1 MSRNYVNRK
10 LVISLFP
17 VQGLPYFGFTAIVDS
32 GSLSDISGLSCQSD
46 TMGENEKTD
55 KNDARQPTS
64 PPDGMGQQPVS
75 MPVLRILDASINR
88 ASEGL
93 RVVES
98 FARMVLED
106 TFLSRQLKQLRHD
119 LVQSCQCIDT
129 ISRIRARDSEADV
142 GRNVQTES
150 EYQRENFQSLIRSNM
165 ARVQQAT
172 RTIEEYSKSSWPI
185 VAQEVEQIRYRAYT
199 LEKAILN
206 TAFNRSRFEEA
217 HLYVLVDACGESTG
231 FAKLQKLVASLVD
244 AGVNLIQLRDKSLSD
259 RELITAGKLIG
270 SLTRDSKT
278 QWVMNDRADLCA
290 AAGSDG
296 VHLGQDDLSVHEA
309 RMLLSS
315 NQFIGVSTHSIE
327 QARQAV
333 IDGAD
338 YIGVGPVF
346 ESQTKSFHSHVGV
359 ELVSRVASEVSI
371 PAFAIGGIDASNVA
385 EIVKSGCHRIA
396 VSSAVCNA
404 DDPAAAARKLL
415 QKLLL

>member
-75 MPVLRILDASINR
+75 MPVMRILDASINR

-150 EYQRENFQSLIRSNM
+150 EYQRENFESLIRSNM
-165 ARVQQAT
+165 TRVQQAT
-172 RTIEEYSKSSWPI
+172 RTIEEYSKSSHPS
-185 VAQEVEQIRYRAYT
+185 VALEVEQIRYRAYT
-199 LEKAILN
+199 LEKAILG

-217 HLYVLVDACGESTG
+217 HLYVLVDACGETSQ
-231 FAKLQKLVASLVD
+231 FAKLEKLVSTLVE
-244 AGVNLIQLRDKSLSD
+244 AGVDLIQLRDKSLTD
-259 RELITAGKLIG
+259 RELVAAGKLIG
-270 SLTRDSKT
+270 SLTGDSKT
-278 QWVMNDRADLCA
+278 QWIMNDRADLCA

-309 RMLLSS
+309 RMLLNS
-315 NQFIGVSTHSIE
+315 NQLIGVSTHSIE

-346 ESQTKSFHSHVGV
+346 ESQTKSFDSHVGV
-359 ELVSRVASEVSI
+359 ELVSSVVSEVSL
-371 PAFAIGGIDASNVA
+371 PVFAIGGINASNVA
-385 EIVKSGCHRIA
+385 DIVKTGCHRVA
-396 VSSAVCNA
+396 VSSAVCKSE
-404 DDPAAAARKLL
+404 DFGAAAKGLL
-415 QKLLL
+415 QRLVS

>member
-106 TFLSRQLKQLRHD
+106 TFLSGQLKQLRHD
-119 LVQSCQCIDT
+119 LAQSSQSFDT
-129 ISRIRARDSEADV
+129 ISRIQARDSERDV
-142 GRNVQTES
+142 GRNVQTKS
-150 EYQRENFQSLIRSNM
+150 EYQRENFESLIRSNM
-165 ARVQQAT
+165 TRVQQAT
-172 RTIEEYSKSSWPI
+172 RTIEEYSKSSCPS
-185 VAQEVEQIRYRAYT
+185 VAREVEQIRYRAYT
-199 LEKAILN
+199 LEKAVLG

-217 HLYVLVDACGESTG
+217 HLYVLVDACGESSG
-231 FAKLQKLVASLVD
+231 FGKLQKLVSSLVD
-244 AGVNLIQLRDKSLSD
+244 AGVDLIQLRDKSLSD
-259 RELITAGKLIG
+259 RELVAAGKLIG
-270 SLTRDSKT
+270 SLTNDSKT
-278 QWVMNDRADLCA
+278 QWIMNDRADLCA
-290 AAGSDG
+290 AAGADG

-309 RMLLSS
+309 RMLLGS

-327 QARQAV
+327 QARKAV

-346 ESQTKSFHSHVGV
+346 ESQTKSFDSHVGV
-359 ELVSRVASEVSI
+359 EFVSSVIAEVSL
-371 PAFAIGGIDASNVA
+371 PAFAIGGIDGSNVEA
-385 EIVKSGCHRIA
+385 VIEAGCRRIA
-396 VSSAVCNA
+396 VSSAVCKA
-404 DDPAAAARKLL
+404 EQPGDAARDLL
-415 QKLLL
+415 QKLEN